1 MLWRFQ
7 DSGIP
12 RKELFICGSV
22 VSNRASGFD
31 AAKQATTK
39 GWKRNMECFAVG
51 EIDYLDQIMLDYP
64 GPDCSSIEGEL
75 HRNFLIPYFKS
86 KFKLNCFGSLF
97 LLVCLVRPMG
107 IV

>member
-1 MLWRFQ
+1 MSLSTTQSETVSQYYTLSSFGGMLWRFQ

-75 HRNFLIPYFKS
+75 HRNFLIQYF
-86 KFKLNCFGSLF
+86 
-97 LLVCLVRPMG
+97 
-107 IV
+107 